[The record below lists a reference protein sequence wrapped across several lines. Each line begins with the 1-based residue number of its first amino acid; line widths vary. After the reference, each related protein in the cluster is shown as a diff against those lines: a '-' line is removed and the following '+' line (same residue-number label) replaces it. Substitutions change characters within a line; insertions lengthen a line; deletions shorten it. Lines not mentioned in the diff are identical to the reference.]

1 MSDGSPGPEQPA
13 GRPHSPILTRNF
25 VLGVLNGTLFMSTTR
40 LVDPGA
46 LLSLLILRLTDSPQM
61 IGVMAFASSLGWFW
75 PAVFVANRAG
85 NRPRKLS
92 IYRDMAVVRII
103 LLWVAAFVTFSR
115 LAEGAPVLLFWL
127 LALTA
132 FGQNSA
138 SGIAYVPFMEV
149 VGKSVAPEHRGLFLG
164 LRFSSAELLGIGVAA
179 LAGYFLSDASGLR
192 YPANFG
198 WMLSLAAL
206 LQSASMIMFIL
217 IREPKGAVESR
228 RFSFPVFLTR
238 GIRFFRRDRSLRN
251 FTALRL
257 MNSFASMSMPFM
269 AAFATQE
276 LGVADSTIG
285 YFMGVAAGGALI
297 ANLVWGRVGDRRGNR
312 VVMIAFAALS
322 IIPAVVSLAAATL
335 PASRVALPVLGAPD
349 LRVVLVG
356 VVFLLGGL
364 TGPGRQFGE
373 ANYILDLAPERRRSA
388 YLGISHTLSA
398 PQTLVPILAGWV
410 AEDASYAILFGATAI
425 FAALTTALAITG
437 LHEPRKAALV

>member
-1 MSDGSPGPEQPA
+1 VSDDSPGPEQTA
-13 GRPHSPILTRNF
+13 GWAHSPILTRNF

-46 LLSLLILRLTDSPQM
+46 LLSLLILRLTDSPRM

-103 LLWVAAFVTFSR
+103 LLWTAALVTFSH
-115 LAEGAPVLLFWL
+115 LAKDAPLVLFWL
-127 LALTA
+127 LAVAA

-138 SGIAYVPFMEV
+138 SGVAYVPFMEV
-149 VGKSVAPEHRGLFLG
+149 VGKSVPTAHRGLFLA
-164 LRFSSAELLGIGVAA
+164 LRFSSAELLGVGVAA
-179 LAGYFLSDASGLR
+179 LAGYFLSGASGLT

-206 LQSASMIMFIL
+206 LQSASMLMFIL
-217 IREPKGAVESR
+217 IREPAGAVESR
-228 RFSFPVFLTR
+228 QFPFSVFLRR
-238 GIRFFRRDRSLRN
+238 GVRFFRRDRSLRN
-251 FTALRL
+251 FTVLRL
-257 MNSFASMSMPFM
+257 MNSFASMSLPFM
-269 AAFATQE
+269 AAFAKQD

-285 YFMGVAAGGALI
+285 YFMSVAAGAALV
-297 ANLVWGRVGDRRGNR
+297 ANLVWGRVGDTRGNR
-312 VVMIAFAALS
+312 LVLIAYAGLS
-322 IIPAVVSLAAATL
+322 ILPAVVALIAATTSPGQVTL
-335 PASRVALPVLGAPD
+335 PLVGVADV
-349 LRVVLVG
+349 RVVLVG
-356 VVFLLGGL
+356 VVFFLGGL

-398 PQTLVPILAGWV
+398 PQTLVPILAGWI
-410 AEDASYAILFGATAI
+410 AEDTSYAVLFGATAV

-437 LHEPRKAALV
+437 LHEPRRAELT